1 VRLRDIRGPQRRG
14 AIDRAVVR
22 TGIESVYYRPI
33 GELSKGFRQRVGLA
47 QAIVHEP
54 DLLVLDEPT
63 EGLDPNQRVEIRHL
77 ISQVGRDRTVIL
89 STHVLP
95 EVQHTCSRLLII
107 SRGKLV
113 ADGPVAQLVARAEG
127 FQQITVEASGAGVAE
142 GLRALAGVTGVAELG
157 AENGRTRAAVTAA
170 GDADLRPAI
179 YRLAVERGWTLYE
192 LYQEGG
198 SLEELFRQLTTEGG
212 RA

>member
-1 VRLRDIRGPQRRG
+1 
-14 AIDRAVVR
+14 
-22 TGIESVYYRPI
+22 
-33 GELSKGFRQRVGLA
+33 VGLA